1 MLDSIPFEI
10 KKSSR
15 SRSLRITV
23 RTDASVLITQP
34 TFVSDEAVRI
44 FVTAKRSWIEKAVAK
59 YKSADI
65 LQIPKANKRD
75 FDKYKR
81 EAKLLVLEKLRIFN
95 EYYKSPFGMVT
106 IKNQKSR
113 WGSCSRHKNLN
124 FNYRIVFLPEHL
136 QDYLVV
142 HELCH
147 TKVFNH
153 SRNFWALVEEKIPRA
168 TIAEFKRRVV

>member
-44 FVTAKRSWIEKAVAK
+44 FVDAKRSWIEKAVAK

-95 EYYKSPFGMVT
+95 EYYKSPFGSVT

-124 FNYRIVFLPEHL
+124 FNYRIIFLPEHL

>member
-44 FVTAKRSWIEKAVAK
+44 FVDAKRSWIEKAVAK

-95 EYYKSPFGMVT
+95 EYYKSPFGMV
-106 IKNQKSR
+106 KKKKKKSR

>member
-44 FVTAKRSWIEKAVAK
+44 FVDAKRSWIEKAVAK

>member
-1 MLDSIPFEI
+1 MAVDFPYEI
-10 KKSSR
+10 KVSAR
-15 SRSLRITV
+15 ARRLRLTV
-23 RTDASVLITQP
+23 LPHGHVRVTQP
-34 TFVSDEAVRI
+34 PHLSSADAIAFVES
-44 FVTAKRSWIEKAVAK
+44 KRDWIEKALEH
-59 YKSADI
+59 YKKANI
-65 LQIPKANKRD
+65 LQIPKASARD
-75 FDKYKR
+75 FANYKR

-95 EYYKSPFGMVT
+95 EHYKASFGTVT

-124 FNYRIVFLPEHL
+124 FNYRIIFLPEHL

-153 SRNFWALVEEKIPRA
+153 SHAFWALVEETIPRA
-168 TIAEFKRRVV
+168 TIREFKQRVR

>member
-1 MLDSIPFEI
+1 MLNLADFEI
-10 KKSSR
+10 KKSAR

-23 RTDASVLITQP
+23 RTDGSVLITQP
-34 TFVSDEAVRI
+34 TFLRDEAVQTFI
-44 FVTAKRSWIEKAVAK
+44 EAKRDWIEKAVAR

-81 EAKLLVLEKLRIFN
+81 EAKLLVLEKLRVFN
-95 EYYKSPFGMVT
+95 EHYKSTFGKVT

-124 FNYRIVFLPEHL
+124 FNYRIIFLPEHL

-153 SRNFWALVEEKIPRA
+153 SRDFWALVEEKIPRA
-168 TIAEFKRRVV
+168 TIAEFKKRVV